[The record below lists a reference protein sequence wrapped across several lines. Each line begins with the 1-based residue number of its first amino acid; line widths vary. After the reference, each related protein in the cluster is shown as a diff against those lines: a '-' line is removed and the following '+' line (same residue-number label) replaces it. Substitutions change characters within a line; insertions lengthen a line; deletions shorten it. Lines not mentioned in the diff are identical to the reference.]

1 MSKLRIGI
9 FFGGASREREV
20 SFAGGRTVYDNLDKN
35 LFEAV
40 PVFVDSFG
48 NFVLLDWSCIYKGS
62 IRDFYPPA
70 SVLPDLTHGFQ
81 VYAESLNPDRQQ
93 QLDMLASIGKPLRPE
108 ELPAIMDFAFL
119 ALHGTLGE
127 DGSIQ
132 GLLEWL
138 GIPYSGSGIFAS
150 ALGMNKARQKDFQE
164 RAGLYVNHYQTL
176 KRGAWVNATDDY
188 RAELFRFYNRDFKEY
203 FVVKPANQG
212 SSLGVSVLKS
222 PDYRQFETA
231 INLAFFR
238 MNVYAEEWNSMSEDA
253 RADWIKTYTDLRS
266 GLGLPL
272 NLDGQTVFRP
282 DELMNL
288 LNERL
293 ALQDAVL
300 LEAPDGETEIVLEE
314 FIRGRE
320 FSCIVL
326 RDDNGNPIALPPT
339 EIQKATDF
347 FDYRSK
353 YLPGLSHKITPMPG
367 HPDLLHEIRS
377 ACTALY
383 DYFGFNVY
391 ARIDG
396 FVGENNEIYLN
407 DPNTTSGMMP
417 SSFFFHQAAEI
428 GLNPSQFLTCIIR
441 NSLAERI
448 ETQPRALQLTP
459 TLHALDG
466 HIDGQQQEGQRKRRI
481 AVIMGGYSYE
491 RHISME
497 SGRNIYEKLSSSA
510 EFEPVPLFLTGG
522 PGDLQLYQLPLNI
535 MLKDNADDIREKVTH
550 FSHNSILEQI
560 ADEAENVTAR
570 YNPSGMIRE
579 PRRISFEELKN
590 MAEGVFIALHGRP
603 GEDGTLQQELDKY
616 GLYYNGSR
624 HHSSAITINKFVT
637 NEKLRQAG
645 FLVADH
651 LMLDRR
657 EWLSAPE
664 KTESELIT
672 RFGLPLIAK
681 PADDGCSAAVR
692 KVKSPQELH
701 DFIEGIFRE
710 AAQPSDETRAKLGLT
725 PNEEFPRKEELLIER
740 FIDKG
745 DALRF
750 MEITGG
756 MLTRHNQ
763 DGSVTYEIF
772 EPSEALAESEILS
785 LEEKFL
791 AGQGQNITPS
801 RFSKDPA
808 EQARIS
814 AEVRKTLEVVA
825 RTLDVTGYCRIDA
838 FVKIF
843 ADGRVETWIIE
854 INSLPGMT
862 PATCIYHQAAING
875 YKPFEF
881 IREILKFGEENL
893 SLHA

>member
-347 FDYRSK
+347 FDYRR
-353 YLPGLSHKITPMPG
+353 T
-367 HPDLLHEIRS
+367 
-377 ACTALY
+377 
-383 DYFGFNVY
+383 
-391 ARIDG
+391 
-396 FVGENNEIYLN
+396 
-407 DPNTTSGMMP
+407 
-417 SSFFFHQAAEI
+417 
-428 GLNPSQFLTCIIR
+428 
-441 NSLAERI
+441 
-448 ETQPRALQLTP
+448 
-459 TLHALDG
+459 
-466 HIDGQQQEGQRKRRI
+466 
-481 AVIMGGYSYE
+481 
-491 RHISME
+491 
-497 SGRNIYEKLSSSA
+497 
-510 EFEPVPLFLTGG
+510 
-522 PGDLQLYQLPLNI
+522 
-535 MLKDNADDIREKVTH
+535 
-550 FSHNSILEQI
+550 
-560 ADEAENVTAR
+560 
-570 YNPSGMIRE
+570 
-579 PRRISFEELKN
+579 
-590 MAEGVFIALHGRP
+590 RP
-603 GEDGTLQQELDKY
+603 
-616 GLYYNGSR
+616 
-624 HHSSAITINKFVT
+624 
-637 NEKLRQAG
+637 
-645 FLVADH
+645 
-651 LMLDRR
+651 
-657 EWLSAPE
+657 
-664 KTESELIT
+664 
-672 RFGLPLIAK
+672 
-681 PADDGCSAAVR
+681 
-692 KVKSPQELH
+692 
-701 DFIEGIFRE
+701 
-710 AAQPSDETRAKLGLT
+710 
-725 PNEEFPRKEELLIER
+725 
-740 FIDKG
+740 
-745 DALRF
+745 
-750 MEITGG
+750 
-756 MLTRHNQ
+756 
-763 DGSVTYEIF
+763 
-772 EPSEALAESEILS
+772 
-785 LEEKFL
+785 
-791 AGQGQNITPS
+791 
-801 RFSKDPA
+801 
-808 EQARIS
+808 
-814 AEVRKTLEVVA
+814 
-825 RTLDVTGYCRIDA
+825 
-838 FVKIF
+838 
-843 ADGRVETWIIE
+843 
-854 INSLPGMT
+854 
-862 PATCIYHQAAING
+862 
-875 YKPFEF
+875 
-881 IREILKFGEENL
+881 
-893 SLHA
+893 